1 MTLKEIMIAGKL
13 TISEGG
19 GGGSGIQIGIAD
31 TPIPNILN
39 MFYALENG
47 TAKTGEFQ
55 LESPLV
61 KNVETFI
68 LDTELTTIHGLFVAD
83 ESQDTFVPLSSQDNT
98 LFSIVFNPTAEGG
111 GDYAAT
117 RNTSNMSYAT
127 NAGGASRGFLNRCT
141 WRLDNGKLYVTA
153 ATGGDN
159 YSPFY
164 SGHTYRWVAW

>member
-1 MTLKEIMIAGKL
+1 MTLKDIIIAGKL

-19 GGGSGIQIGIAD
+19 GGGGGIQIGIAD

-61 KNVETFI
+61 KDVETFI
-68 LDTELTTIHGLFVAD
+68 LDTELSTVHGLFVAD
-83 ESQDTFVPLSSQDNT
+83 ESQDTFVPSSTPDNT

-117 RNTSNMSYAT
+117 RETTVMSYASG
-127 NAGGASRGFLNRCT
+127 NAGLARTFLNRCT

-153 ATGGDN
+153 TNGGDN
-159 YSPFY
+159 FSPFR